1 MWFRTL
7 DSIVNNRLDCFW
19 KFWKIMG
26 EMLFIIKVRLLN
38 YILFVYVVMIYRN
51 IFFSFLI
58 LNFKFYLIFNMVDIK
73 FILEFYIIYGM
84 FKYLDIVN
92 ISFSF

>member
-1 MWFRTL
+1 
-7 DSIVNNRLDCFW
+7 
-19 KFWKIMG
+19 
-26 EMLFIIKVRLLN
+26 
-38 YILFVYVVMIYRN
+38 MICRN

>member
-1 MWFRTL
+1 
-7 DSIVNNRLDCFW
+7 
-19 KFWKIMG
+19 MG

-38 YILFVYVVMIYRN
+38 YILFVYVVMICRN

-73 FILEFYIIYGM
+73 FILQFYIIYGM

>member
-1 MWFRTL
+1 
-7 DSIVNNRLDCFW
+7 
-19 KFWKIMG
+19 MG

-38 YILFVYVVMIYRN
+38 YILFVYVVMICRN

-73 FILEFYIIYGM
+73 FILQFYIIYGM
-84 FKYLDIVN
+84 FKYLDTVN